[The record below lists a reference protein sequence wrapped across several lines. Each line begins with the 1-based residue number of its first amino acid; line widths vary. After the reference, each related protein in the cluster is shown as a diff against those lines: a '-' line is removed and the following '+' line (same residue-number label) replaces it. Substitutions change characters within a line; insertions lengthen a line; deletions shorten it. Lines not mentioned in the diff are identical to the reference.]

1 MIADMTPRIF
11 RTAAAWRAWL
21 EKNHDQA
28 TEIWL
33 AYYKKGT
40 GKKSVTYDEALQ
52 EALCFGWIDSI
63 VHKIDEEKYAQR
75 YTPRKNKSVWSAPNK
90 RRIAA
95 LIASGR
101 MAAPGAAKIAAAKKN
116 GSWSRLDAVE
126 RINRGGDPPRDFLE
140 ALGRRPDL
148 KDRWERFPPSQKKML
163 AWWIESA
170 KRPETRLRRV
180 SAGLALIEK
189 ERRFGMESVS
199 KTLDRP

>member
-11 RTAAAWRAWL
+11 RTAAAWRGWL

-40 GKKSVTYDEALQ
+40 GKKSVTYEEALQ
-52 EALCFGWIDSI
+52 EALCFGWIDST

-75 YTPRKNKSVWSAPNK
+75 YTPRKDKSVWSTSNK

-126 RINRGGDPPRDFLE
+126 RIDRGGNPPPDFLE
-140 ALGRRPDL
+140 ALGLRPDL
-148 KDRWERFPPSQKKML
+148 MGKWDRFPPSQKKML

-170 KRPETRLRRV
+170 KRPETRLRRI
-180 SAGLALIEK
+180 SAGLAIIEK
-189 ERRFGMESVS
+189 DLRLGIESVF
-199 KTLDRP
+199 KTLDRS